1 LVYLNKSLSVFI
13 FNLNIFAL
21 KNSFIRTKLKKNIM
35 KKIEAIIRRS
45 KFDEVKEA
53 LHEIDIDFFTYS
65 ETIGVGNEKKAK
77 NVFRGSTDTDNISRL
92 TLSIVVRDVN
102 LQKTVDCLLAKAYT
116 GDVGDGKIFVST
128 IDESYRI
135 RTGERGDESLYIK

>member
-1 LVYLNKSLSVFI
+1 
-13 FNLNIFAL
+13 
-21 KNSFIRTKLKKNIM
+21 M

-65 ETIGVGNEKKAK
+65 ETYGVGNEKKAK
-77 NVFRGSTDTDNISRL
+77 NVFRGSTDTGNISRL

-102 LQKTVDCLLAKAYT
+102 LQKTINCLLDKAYT
-116 GDVGDGKIFVST
+116 GETGDGKIFVST

-135 RTGERGDESLYIK
+135 RTRESGDESLYIK

>member
-1 LVYLNKSLSVFI
+1 
-13 FNLNIFAL
+13 
-21 KNSFIRTKLKKNIM
+21 M

-77 NVFRGSTDTDNISRL
+77 RVFRGSTDPDNVSRL

-102 LQKTVDCLLAKAYT
+102 LQKTVDCILKKAYT
-116 GDVGDGKIFVST
+116 GDIGDGKIFVST
-128 IDESYRI
+128 VDESYRI
-135 RTGERGDESLYIK
+135 RTGEKGDESLYMKA